1 MFTQHYSTYSGRSS
15 LYLEDLFVLPEWRN
29 YGVGSALMAYGAKL
43 ARSRDYLRME
53 WSVLDWND
61 PAIEFYESLG
71 AVRIKGWLTYRLS
84 GEALERLDS
93 SD

>member
-1 MFTQHYSTYSGRSS
+1 
-15 LYLEDLFVLPEWRN
+15 
-29 YGVGSALMAYGAKL
+29 MAYGAKL
-43 ARSRDYLRME
+43 ARSRDYRRME

-61 PAIEFYESLG
+61 PAIGFYESLG